1 MRIRLND
8 FANQE
13 QDPDPSVFN
22 CLMTIFFKKFG
33 FRSGKIKLDSS
44 RSETTAQMYKWLNSA
59 KSVLFSYRL
68 WVPGQSSSCY
78 LTWSPSIQ
86 DWGAH
91 MASRRTSWNKT
102 KNIFFFILLQVSCL
116 LTVILISTVYK
127 NNGIANFFFTPLK
140 KLNKIQ

>member
-1 MRIRLND
+1 MQIQLKD

-78 LTWSPSIQ
+78 HTWSPSIQ

-102 KNIFFFILLQVSCL
+102 
-116 LTVILISTVYK
+116 VILISTEYK